1 MHLYPFKWTKWNSV
15 TSAGLCLPFSSTLFF
30 VCSHTNLNMKTSC
43 KIACEIKTST
53 SKTCMLFKIACKGA
67 QSCHIL
73 SGFLKSVRTFW
84 VDITHNIHRL
94 LFSLSLC
101 LSHTSWFSWLH
112 CCCMSLSCSSRERF
126 CSSSLSSFSCTSCR
140 SACRQLS
147 SSEPFWT
154 SSCRSWERK
163 REFVLRGLSTH
174 LYQSNNKQDFINTD
188 NSAESSC
195 SS

>member
-1 MHLYPFKWTKWNSV
+1 
-15 TSAGLCLPFSSTLFF
+15 
-30 VCSHTNLNMKTSC
+30 MKTSC
-43 KIACEIKTST
+43 KIAREIKTST

-73 SGFLKSVRTFW
+73 SGFFKSVPTFW
-84 VDITHNIHRL
+84 VAITHNIHRP

-101 LSHTSWFSWLH
+101 RSHTSWFSWLH
-112 CCCMSLSCSSRERF
+112 CCCMSPSCSSRERF

-140 SACRQLS
+140 SVCRRLS

-163 REFVLRGLSTH
+163 RESLCWEDFQH

-188 NSAESSC
+188 ITTVHAALKTKIKSTRGKKILRKCVNAVIMSHQSAKPK
-195 SS
+195 